1 MDNGMISVSMMCV
14 HLGQIKEYLDAFKRN
29 NIEYLHIDVMDGSFV
44 PNFTLYPDYVK
55 QLRDLTDIPFDFHF
69 MIEKPEE
76 RLQWFDIREGDYA
89 AVHYESTK
97 HIAKCLQYLRSIGAK
112 PILAI
117 NPGTPICVVE
127 EAVDFIDGVLV
138 MTVNPGFAGQKLV
151 PNTVD
156 KARRLRKWL
165 DENGHEDIII
175 ETDGNMSN
183 ENCRKLYEA
192 GARMFVAGTSSLV
205 KPQVEGIDETHS
217 RSVYIVQGGFF
228 TLFMRIRKSG
238 AEFPLRHRFAYIF
251 TLFFSIK
258 STFPIMGIY
267 HSHRLQKRIYYHASH
282 ELHSTLFQVCRY
294 PIGPFVGSFIALV
307 QYFSVS
313 KPAKII
319 IKAPLLLHNIPKY
332 SCIRNTRPNF
342 QLISHNRTV
351 RAKLCDLLFVISTD
365 LIKVKFII
373 SSAEILTLVQYALPR
388 KPSLKRLQHKHLK
401 QIAVISPENAPF
413 LVMIFHILW
422 IFQVAPFAPV
432 HISFVPSLSM

>member
-175 ETDGNMSN
+175 ETDGNMSKRELPQALRSRCKN
-183 ENCRKLYEA
+183 VCCR
-192 GARMFVAGTSSLV
+192 
-205 KPQVEGIDETHS
+205 
-217 RSVYIVQGGFF
+217 
-228 TLFMRIRKSG
+228 
-238 AEFPLRHRFAYIF
+238 
-251 TLFFSIK
+251 
-258 STFPIMGIY
+258 
-267 HSHRLQKRIYYHASH
+267 
-282 ELHSTLFQVCRY
+282 
-294 PIGPFVGSFIALV
+294 
-307 QYFSVS
+307 
-313 KPAKII
+313 
-319 IKAPLLLHNIPKY
+319 NIE
-332 SCIRNTRPNF
+332 SC
-342 QLISHNRTV
+342 
-351 RAKLCDLLFVISTD
+351 
-365 LIKVKFII
+365 
-373 SSAEILTLVQYALPR
+373 
-388 KPSLKRLQHKHLK
+388 
-401 QIAVISPENAPF
+401 
-413 LVMIFHILW
+413 
-422 IFQVAPFAPV
+422 
-432 HISFVPSLSM
+432 

>member
-165 DENGHEDIII
+165 DEN
-175 ETDGNMSN
+175 
-183 ENCRKLYEA
+183 
-192 GARMFVAGTSSLV
+192 
-205 KPQVEGIDETHS
+205 
-217 RSVYIVQGGFF
+217 
-228 TLFMRIRKSG
+228 
-238 AEFPLRHRFAYIF
+238 HR
-251 TLFFSIK
+251 
-258 STFPIMGIY
+258 
-267 HSHRLQKRIYYHASH
+267 
-282 ELHSTLFQVCRY
+282 
-294 PIGPFVGSFIALV
+294 
-307 QYFSVS
+307 
-313 KPAKII
+313 
-319 IKAPLLLHNIPKY
+319 N
-332 SCIRNTRPNF
+332 
-342 QLISHNRTV
+342 
-351 RAKLCDLLFVISTD
+351 
-365 LIKVKFII
+365 
-373 SSAEILTLVQYALPR
+373 
-388 KPSLKRLQHKHLK
+388 
-401 QIAVISPENAPF
+401 
-413 LVMIFHILW
+413 
-422 IFQVAPFAPV
+422 
-432 HISFVPSLSM
+432 

>member
-76 RLQWFDIREGDYA
+76 RLQWFDIREGDYS

-205 KPQVEGIDETHS
+205 KPQVDGIDE
-217 RSVYIVQGGFF
+217 
-228 TLFMRIRKSG
+228 RIAENRK
-238 AEFPLRHRFAYIF
+238 
-251 TLFFSIK
+251 
-258 STFPIMGIY
+258 
-267 HSHRLQKRIYYHASH
+267 
-282 ELHSTLFQVCRY
+282 
-294 PIGPFVGSFIALV
+294 
-307 QYFSVS
+307 
-313 KPAKII
+313 
-319 IKAPLLLHNIPKY
+319 NICPM
-332 SCIRNTRPNF
+332 
-342 QLISHNRTV
+342 
-351 RAKLCDLLFVISTD
+351 
-365 LIKVKFII
+365 
-373 SSAEILTLVQYALPR
+373 E
-388 KPSLKRLQHKHLK
+388 
-401 QIAVISPENAPF
+401 
-413 LVMIFHILW
+413 
-422 IFQVAPFAPV
+422 
-432 HISFVPSLSM
+432 